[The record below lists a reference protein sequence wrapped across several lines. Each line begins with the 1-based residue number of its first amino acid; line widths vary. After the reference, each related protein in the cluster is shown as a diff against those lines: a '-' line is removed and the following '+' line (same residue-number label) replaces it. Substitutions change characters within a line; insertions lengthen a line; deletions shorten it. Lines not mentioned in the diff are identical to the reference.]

1 MNVEIVQLLQLICS
15 CIAFISSV
23 VAVIVSAV
31 KKKDVS
37 KVVSYQSKFNNL
49 LNKVM
54 ADGKLTAEEQVSLL
68 AFFAEQISYEVS
80 CDEVSNGK

>member
-68 AFFAEQISYEVS
+68 AFFAEQISNEVS